1 MRLFTRVPILVL
13 ALIAVGCGGGSGGSG
28 EAQGAGRVT
37 MLIGDAP
44 IDDLTKVWITVSEV
58 ELNMTGGKKDVVLN
72 PPQRIEL
79 LSLQNLTEVLLS
91 EEIVSG
97 RINKVRLLLDNL
109 EILRASS
116 TSPDDLEVLDVP
128 AGGWIELN
136 PQGGIEV
143 RAGETITIFIDVDL
157 ERSLHVVQGGNGSYE
172 FRPQVFTEI
181 YSEGDPSRIV
191 RLKGTARG
199 VNPTT
204 DGWDLCD
211 LRRESGDSSNANLMD
226 CVHIVDTDASAYENP
241 SALAENSTVTA
252 FGYMDFG
259 AAEDTMHAKVLVIGE
274 EKPIVTEIGRVDALP
289 DVDTITIDIDPAVT
303 EIRASANLLPGA
315 VTVERHGDTTETLEV
330 EDDVE
335 AVGFRAADQ
344 SLDTFLVIHEDAAP
358 AM

>member
-1 MRLFTRVPILVL
+1 MRLVTLIPMLVF
-13 ALIAVGCGGGSGGSG
+13 ALIAGGCGGGGSGGSQ
-28 EAQGAGRVT
+28 ETGRVT
-37 MLIGDAP
+37 MLVGDAP
-44 IDDLTKVWITVSEV
+44 IDDLAEVWITVSEV
-58 ELNMTGGKKDVVLN
+58 ELNMAGGKKNVVLN
-72 PPQRIEL
+72 TPQRIEL

-91 EEIVSG
+91 EEIVTG
-97 RINKVRLLLDNL
+97 RINKVRLLLDKL
-109 EILRASS
+109 EILRVGG

-143 RAGETITIFIDVDL
+143 RAGETITMFIDVDL
-157 ERSLHVVQGGNGSYE
+157 ERSMHVTQGGNNSYE
-172 FRPQVFTEI
+172 FRPQVFIEI

-211 LRRESGDSSNANLMD
+211 LRRESGDSSNENLMD
-226 CVHIVDTDASAYENP
+226 CVHIVDAGASVFQNP
-241 SALAENSTVTA
+241 SALEENSTVTA

-259 AAEDTMHAKVLVIGE
+259 AADDTMIAKVLVIGE

-289 DVDTITIDIDPAVT
+289 DADTITIDIDPTDTEDLVT
-303 EIRASANLLPGA
+303 ANLLSGA
-315 VTVERHGDTTETLEV
+315 VIVERHGDTTATLDV

-335 AVGFRAADQ
+335 AFGFRAADE
-344 SLDTFLVIHEDAAP
+344 SLDTFLVIHEDPAP
-358 AM
+358 VI